1 MVLLGVACSEW
12 LALCSR
18 CSRDWAGENGFDR
31 DEGRQDM
38 WNVLKLDVCCP
49 LGSTKRPSPGLMDR
63 TEGRRLSLG
72 DHRKSFPEH
81 EESNRALSLLSCSF

>member
-1 MVLLGVACSEW
+1 MVGAVQPLLQG
-12 LALCSR
+12 LGR
-18 CSRDWAGENGFDR
+18 GERFDR

-63 TEGRRLSLG
+63 TEGRRLSMG

-81 EESNRALSLLSCSF
+81 EESNRALSLLSYSF